1 MATLYFKNSAT
12 PNFYA
17 AWNFIGNWWN
27 DAGLTIPAGRIPLA
41 TDSVVITTGSYL
53 TGIASNDSLAG
64 SPVSV
69 VNVTFNNSDWDFD
82 LNGIGINCETAVF
95 NSSNCFGISNLANI
109 SINASSS
116 ITFNGTSHIDAG
128 VFYSPTITLNGSTSN
143 SGGDGPSI
151 YSGPTGY
158 TINVNGT
165 SYLSSSYA
173 NTQFYNDPNIVI
185 ANSAVLTNLQ
195 NCLGVAS
202 VTITGGGG
210 GGISQANVL
219 LTELLKLPFPIVL

>member
-53 TGIASNDSLAG
+53 NGIASNDSLVG

-69 VNVTFNNSDWDFD
+69 INVTFNNSQWDSN

-95 NSSNCFGISNLANI
+95 NSSNCYGTGNLANI

-116 ITFNGTSHIDAG
+116 ITFNGSSIIDSG

-165 SYLSSSYA
+165 AYLS
-173 NTQFYNDPNIVI
+173 NTTNITQFYNDPNIVI

-195 NCLGVAS
+195 DCLGLLS
-202 VTITGGGG
+202 VTITGGG
-210 GGISQANVL
+210 ISKANVL
-219 LTELLKLPFPIVL
+219 LMELLKLPFPIVL

>member
-12 PNFYA
+12 SLFDA

-41 TDSVVITTGSYL
+41 TDSVVITGSIL
-53 TGIASNDSLAG
+53 SGIASNDNLTG

-69 VNVTFNNSDWDFD
+69 VNVTFNSSVWDND
-82 LNGIGINCETAVF
+82 LIGIGINCETAIF
-95 NSSNCFGISNLANI
+95 NNSTCGGTGNLANL

-116 ITFNGTSHIDAG
+116 ITFNGSSTIDAG
-128 VFYSPTITLNGSTSN
+128 VFYSPIITLNGSTANTGS
-143 SGGDGPSI
+143 DGASI

-158 TINVNGT
+158 AINVNGT
-165 SYLSSSYA
+165 SYLSTTPDI
-173 NTQFYNDPNIVI
+173 TQFYNEPNIVI
-185 ANSAVLTNLQ
+185 ANSAVIVNLSA
-195 NCLGVAS
+195 CLGVVS